1 MKEKEATQCYD
12 QMLIVEKYETV
23 ISYLYPIAQ
32 NLPRRHAVA
41 RDMFLETLLG
51 QVELFIVA
59 GKSNQASRLYQA
71 DAGLAMLRFWLRFL
85 GKKQVRGI
93 TPHQM
98 EVAQVLISE
107 VGKILG
113 AWITRLKGKGHTGN

>member
-1 MKEKEATQCYD
+1 VEEKEATKCYD

-32 NLPRRHAVA
+32 NLPRKHAVA
-41 RDMFLETLLG
+41 RDLFLETLLG
-51 QVELFIVA
+51 QVNLFIVA

-85 GKKQVRGI
+85 GKLNRFIPSWRG
-93 TPHQM
+93 H
-98 EVAQVLISE
+98 AQWADTTNLFKYLENRYGIAV
-107 VGKILG
+107 
-113 AWITRLKGKGHTGN
+113 